1 MNKRIWILLL
11 LVLFFLLPL
20 RRVFAQQSCSDPE
33 QSSCRFLQGQ
43 SQVDCYQQARDACSS
58 QENTLDGE
66 INYMNN
72 QIQLTTIQ
80 IQVTQVK
87 INTLLTE
94 ISQLETEVQRLEDVL
109 NTRLALLLHRIPAA
123 YKRAVAPQFGVLLF
137 SGNLSDFITRA
148 AYLQAVQKEDAALV
162 FEVKSTQ
169 NSYNDSKKLR
179 EDKKTQLDQV
189 QMQLEA
195 QSQQLAQQ
203 KQAKN
208 ALLAE
213 TQGQEA
219 VYQQL
224 LAAAKAQLA
233 GFSSFASSQGGA
245 TILSNQTTC
254 DDWGCYYNQRDSQW
268 GNVAL
273 NNTGYSIASDGC
285 LLTSMAMMYTHYGH
299 RGVTPLTINAN
310 PSNFAAYYPAF
321 LNRTIVADGT
331 TSTRVGSEIDSQLS
345 GGNPVIVGIR
355 YSNGDTHF
363 IVLLGGSNGNYTMN
377 DPFVPNGHKINFA
390 DHYSLGSVYEIDRV
404 SM

>member
-1 MNKRIWILLL
+1 
-11 LVLFFLLPL
+11 V
-20 RRVFAQQSCSDPE
+20 
-33 QSSCRFLQGQ
+33 
-43 SQVDCYQQARDACSS
+43 
-58 QENTLDGE
+58 
-66 INYMNN
+66 
-72 QIQLTTIQ
+72 QIQS
-80 IQVTQVK
+80 TQNK
-87 INTLLTE
+87 INTLLSE
-94 ISQLETEVQRLEDVL
+94 ISQLQTEVQRLEGVL
-109 NTRLALLLHRIPAA
+109 NTRLALLLHRIPEA

-162 FEVKSTQ
+162 YQVKATQ
-169 NSYNDSKKLR
+169 NSYNDSEKLR

-189 QMQLEA
+189 QQQLEA
-195 QSQQLAQQ
+195 QNQQLADQ
-203 KQAKN
+203 KLAKD
-208 ALLAE
+208 ALLTE

-219 VYQQL
+219 IYEQL

-245 TILSNQTTC
+245 GILSNQTVC

-273 NNTGYSIASDGC
+273 NNTSYSIASDGC

-310 PSNFAAYYPAF
+310 PSNFASYYPAY
-321 LNRTIVADGT
+321 LNRTIIADGT
-331 TSTRVGSEIDSQLS
+331 TSTRVSSEIDSQLS

-363 IVLLGGSNGNYTMN
+363 IVLISGSNGNYTMN

-390 DHYSLGSVYEIDRV
+390 DHYSLGSVFEIDRV

>member
-1 MNKRIWILLL
+1 
-11 LVLFFLLPL
+11 
-20 RRVFAQQSCSDPE
+20 
-33 QSSCRFLQGQ
+33 
-43 SQVDCYQQARDACSS
+43 
-58 QENTLDGE
+58 
-66 INYMNN
+66 MNN

-189 QMQLEA
+189 QTQLEA